1 MGQGWC
7 LIHHLK
13 SRRGKRGKR
22 KADNVDF
29 RKMSLLPEFAAAR
42 VASGFSLFSGV
53 DGAGSLNY
61 ERLIS
66 FLYFK
71 GCYIPAAPYNALPLT
86 RQM

>member
-29 RKMSLLPEFAAAR
+29 RKMSLLPEFAAAAWR
-42 VASGFSLFSGV
+42 LAFPIFSGV
-53 DGAGSLNY
+53 DGAWGV
-61 ERLIS
+61 
-66 FLYFK
+66 
-71 GCYIPAAPYNALPLT
+71 
-86 RQM
+86 

>member
-13 SRRGKRGKR
+13 SRRGREGKR

-42 VASGFSLFSGV
+42 VASGFSHF
-53 DGAGSLNY
+53 
-61 ERLIS
+61 
-66 FLYFK
+66 F
-71 GCYIPAAPYNALPLT
+71 
-86 RQM
+86 